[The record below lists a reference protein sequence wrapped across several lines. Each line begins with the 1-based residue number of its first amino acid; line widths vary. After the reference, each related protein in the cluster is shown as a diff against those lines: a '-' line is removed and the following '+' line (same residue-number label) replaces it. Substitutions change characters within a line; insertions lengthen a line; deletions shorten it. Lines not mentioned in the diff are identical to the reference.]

1 MELPAGTG
9 AKPMYKNIAWCTGL
23 GITEEGD
30 WNGGNLSNDHAALR
44 ASTYHSG
51 HRARDLWL
59 FDIRTTSPHNW
70 V

>member
-1 MELPAGTG
+1 
-9 AKPMYKNIAWCTGL
+9 MYKNVAWCTGL

-30 WNGGNLSNDHAALR
+30 WNGRNRSNFHAARR
-44 ASTYHSG
+44 ASTYHNG

-59 FDIRTTSPHNW
+59 FDIRTTPSPRRFEP